1 MAIETQN
8 GYPSIRITAGERVLR
23 KAAELVLYE
32 GNPRRHGEKQM
43 QALRRSLR
51 EFGFLRPLLID
62 RENRL
67 VAGQAVLQAAMA
79 EGMDVVPCIL
89 AEGLTAEQRRA
100 YILADNRLAEL
111 AEWDRQAL
119 RVELQALN
127 DLGFDLELTGFSL
140 EALPFR
146 LDGEPPAAEEDA
158 EAPVQGRAPLESGRC
173 YQLGRHRLYVGDAT
187 SPGALDA
194 LMDGAKARL
203 LLTDPPYNVNLYG
216 EAKPRSRT
224 DGLRVLNDHW
234 ESEDAFEDFLT
245 GALAGCAGHM
255 EPGAAFYL
263 WHASMHAVSAYHACA
278 RSGLGVRQQLIWV
291 KQSFILGR
299 QDYQWQHE
307 PCLYG
312 WKPGAGPPWRPVSN
326 PGGRLMWQSWTP
338 AMRRELR
345 IAGGGWPERRPPPHK
360 QKRGERMPGP
370 RQSLEVLEGK
380 GRKHLSRSERAQR
393 AAGEVRPAP
402 PKQLRAPEYLTAELK
417 EQFRALARQLKE
429 LGLLSSLDY
438 DTLAR
443 YLLARQSYLAAT
455 QEVIALQRGAER
467 ADGSRVIDTEALDV
481 ATRIQDRF
489 FKQCRGCANDMGL
502 TVTSRCRLVL
512 PESARPPEENAFER
526 LMREKR
532 ERMQRA

>member
-255 EPGAAFYL
+255 EPARPSTCG
-263 WHASMHAVSAYHACA
+263 MPPCTRSAPTMPA
-278 RSGLGVRQQLIWV
+278 
-291 KQSFILGR
+291 
-299 QDYQWQHE
+299 
-307 PCLYG
+307 
-312 WKPGAGPPWRPVSN
+312 PGAGW
-326 PGGRLMWQSWTP
+326 
-338 AMRRELR
+338 
-345 IAGGGWPERRPPPHK
+345 
-360 QKRGERMPGP
+360 
-370 RQSLEVLEGK
+370 
-380 GRKHLSRSERAQR
+380 
-393 AAGEVRPAP
+393 
-402 PKQLRAPEYLTAELK
+402 
-417 EQFRALARQLKE
+417 
-429 LGLLSSLDY
+429 
-438 DTLAR
+438 
-443 YLLARQSYLAAT
+443 
-455 QEVIALQRGAER
+455 
-467 ADGSRVIDTEALDV
+467 
-481 ATRIQDRF
+481 
-489 FKQCRGCANDMGL
+489 GCA
-502 TVTSRCRLVL
+502 S
-512 PESARPPEENAFER
+512 S
-526 LMREKR
+526 
-532 ERMQRA
+532 

>member
-194 LMDGAKARL
+194 LMDGAK
-203 LLTDPPYNVNLYG
+203 D
-216 EAKPRSRT
+216 
-224 DGLRVLNDHW
+224 
-234 ESEDAFEDFLT
+234 
-245 GALAGCAGHM
+245 
-255 EPGAAFYL
+255 
-263 WHASMHAVSAYHACA
+263 
-278 RSGLGVRQQLIWV
+278 
-291 KQSFILGR
+291 
-299 QDYQWQHE
+299 
-307 PCLYG
+307 
-312 WKPGAGPPWRPVSN
+312 
-326 PGGRLMWQSWTP
+326 
-338 AMRRELR
+338 
-345 IAGGGWPERRPPPHK
+345 
-360 QKRGERMPGP
+360 
-370 RQSLEVLEGK
+370 
-380 GRKHLSRSERAQR
+380 RKS
-393 AAGEVRPAP
+393 V
-402 PKQLRAPEYLTAELK
+402 
-417 EQFRALARQLKE
+417 
-429 LGLLSSLDY
+429 
-438 DTLAR
+438 
-443 YLLARQSYLAAT
+443 
-455 QEVIALQRGAER
+455 V
-467 ADGSRVIDTEALDV
+467 
-481 ATRIQDRF
+481 
-489 FKQCRGCANDMGL
+489 
-502 TVTSRCRLVL
+502 
-512 PESARPPEENAFER
+512 
-526 LMREKR
+526 
-532 ERMQRA
+532 

>member
-1 MAIETQN
+1 M
-8 GYPSIRITAGERVLR
+8 
-23 KAAELVLYE
+23 
-32 GNPRRHGEKQM
+32 
-43 QALRRSLR
+43 
-51 EFGFLRPLLID
+51 
-62 RENRL
+62 
-67 VAGQAVLQAAMA
+67 
-79 EGMDVVPCIL
+79 
-89 AEGLTAEQRRA
+89 
-100 YILADNRLAEL
+100 
-111 AEWDRQAL
+111 
-119 RVELQALN
+119 ELQALN

-312 WKPGAGPPWRPVSN
+312 WKPGAAHRWEGDRKQGTVLRFDRPVRSAEHPTMKPVKLFDYLIHN
-326 PGGRLMWQSWTP
+326 SSRPGDIVLDPFAGSGTTLAACEQSGRT
-338 AMRRELR
+338 AYVAELD
-345 IAGGGWPERRPPPHK
+345 
-360 QKRGERMPGP
+360 PGY
-370 RQSLEVLEGK
+370 
-380 GRKHLSRSERAQR
+380 
-393 AAGEVRPAP
+393 AAGIADRW
-402 PKQLRAPEYLTAELK
+402 R
-417 EQFRALARQLKE
+417 RLAGE
-429 LGLLSSLDY
+429 E
-438 DTLAR
+438 
-443 YLLARQSYLAAT
+443 AA
-455 QEVIALQRGAER
+455 AA
-467 ADGSRVIDTEALDV
+467 
-481 ATRIQDRF
+481 
-489 FKQCRGCANDMGL
+489 
-502 TVTSRCRLVL
+502 
-512 PESARPPEENAFER
+512 
-526 LMREKR
+526 
-532 ERMQRA
+532 

>member
-23 KAAELVLYE
+23 KAAELVPYE

-224 DGLRVLNDHW
+224 GCGCSTTTGRARMPLRTSW
-234 ESEDAFEDFLT
+234 RGRWPDA
-245 GALAGCAGHM
+245 
-255 EPGAAFYL
+255 PGTWSRARP
-263 WHASMHAVSAYHACA
+263 STCGMPPCTRSAPTMPA
-278 RSGLGVRQQLIWV
+278 
-291 KQSFILGR
+291 
-299 QDYQWQHE
+299 
-307 PCLYG
+307 
-312 WKPGAGPPWRPVSN
+312 PGAGW
-326 PGGRLMWQSWTP
+326 
-338 AMRRELR
+338 
-345 IAGGGWPERRPPPHK
+345 
-360 QKRGERMPGP
+360 
-370 RQSLEVLEGK
+370 
-380 GRKHLSRSERAQR
+380 
-393 AAGEVRPAP
+393 
-402 PKQLRAPEYLTAELK
+402 
-417 EQFRALARQLKE
+417 
-429 LGLLSSLDY
+429 
-438 DTLAR
+438 
-443 YLLARQSYLAAT
+443 
-455 QEVIALQRGAER
+455 
-467 ADGSRVIDTEALDV
+467 
-481 ATRIQDRF
+481 
-489 FKQCRGCANDMGL
+489 GCA
-502 TVTSRCRLVL
+502 S
-512 PESARPPEENAFER
+512 S
-526 LMREKR
+526 
-532 ERMQRA
+532 